1 MAIAEDAAT
10 VLEQFVHD
18 GNLEYLEKWSVTPA
32 NVA

>member
-18 GNLEYLEKWSVTPA
+18 GNTLATTCLRDRGS
-32 NVA
+32 